1 MMILYPLLRNAIKL
15 KNTTIFYICL
25 AMSILGYAVLLALA
39 IVGMGNVYVLFI
51 PGFFIFAAS
60 GLLNILTTVFLAN
73 TVDYGLL
80 KNGTSD
86 ESVVF
91 SMQTFVVK
99 LASGIAAFAASICLA
114 VANLQSGTEV
124 SEAEKAIDFSAGV
137 TTAQKMGLRMTMTV
151 IPIIGLIIA
160 ILWFRKRFILTDE
173 KVLEIS
179 EKVKDMKKNIEE

>member
-1 MMILYPLLRNAIKL
+1 
-15 KNTTIFYICL
+15 
-25 AMSILGYAVLLALA
+25 MSILGYAVLLALA
-39 IVGMGNVYVLFI
+39 ILGMGNVYVLFI

>member
-1 MMILYPLLRNAIKL
+1 
-15 KNTTIFYICL
+15 
-25 AMSILGYAVLLALA
+25 
-39 IVGMGNVYVLFI
+39 
-51 PGFFIFAAS
+51 
-60 GLLNILTTVFLAN
+60 
-73 TVDYGLL
+73 
-80 KNGTSD
+80 
-86 ESVVF
+86 
-91 SMQTFVVK
+91 
-99 LASGIAAFAASICLA
+99 AASICLA